1 MSPAFNRGIHIVFE
15 GPDSVGKSTQ
25 IELIKN
31 YLVDTGY
38 DVVLT
43 REPGGTEI
51 GSMLRT
57 ILLDSDIYVDPR
69 AEALMM
75 AADRAQHIYEVIK
88 PACENGSIVLSDR
101 YIPSSLVYQ
110 GVVRGLGVNEVAKLS
125 KFAVDGHEPDLVLC
139 FDLDDD
145 LARQRADEKPDR
157 IEKEGEAF
165 AQNIRDTYRKLS
177 SEFGWA
183 VVDANGT
190 TGEVYARIV
199 DLINPYLQNKIV

>member
-1 MSPAFNRGIHIVFE
+1 MNLDSSRGIHVVFE

-25 IELIKN
+25 IAATQE
-31 YLVDTGY
+31 YLVSLGFN
-38 DVVLT
+38 VVLT
-43 REPGGTEI
+43 REPGGTKV

-57 ILLDSDIYVDPR
+57 ILLDSDFEIDPK

-75 AADRAQHIYEVIK
+75 AADRAQDVAEIIV
-88 PACENGSIVLSDR
+88 PAIELGDIVLSDR

-110 GVVRGLGVNEVAKLS
+110 GVVRGLGIQAIEGLS
-125 KFAVDGHEPDLVLC
+125 SFAVGNHTPDVVLC

-145 LARQRADEKPDR
+145 LARMRVDEQPDR

-165 AQNIRDTYRKLS
+165 AQEIRTNYRKLS
-177 SEFGWA
+177 SIYGWS

-190 TGEVYARIV
+190 TEEVFNRIK
-199 DLINPYLQNKIV
+199 DLIEPHLPNNSI